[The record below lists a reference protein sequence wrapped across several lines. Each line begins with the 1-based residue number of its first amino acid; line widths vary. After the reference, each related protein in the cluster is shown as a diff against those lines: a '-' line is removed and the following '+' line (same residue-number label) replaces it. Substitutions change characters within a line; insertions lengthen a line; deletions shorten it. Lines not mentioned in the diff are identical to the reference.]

1 MGYVIVFIGA
11 GLGGTLRHATNVM
24 IARFLGSGYPFGTLA
39 ANILG
44 SFLMAVIME
53 IFALRSG
60 LPLQAR
66 LFLTTGLL
74 GGYTTFSTFTLDAM
88 FRVER
93 GEWAVAVLYVILSV
107 AVAMIAFLG
116 GMVLVRQTLA
126 VTP

>member
-1 MGYVIVFIGA
+1 VLCGVKSGA
-11 GLGGTLRHATNVM
+11 RGR
-24 IARFLGSGYPFGTLA
+24 RYPNT
-39 ANILG
+39 LG

-53 IFALRSG
+53 IFALRSV

-88 FRVER
+88 FRLER

-107 AVAMIAFLG
+107 AGAMTAFLG
-116 GMVLVRQTLA
+116 GMALVRQVLA
-126 VTP
+126 AAP